1 MGLATLAD
9 AGLDVPR
16 VLLAGADFLL
26 MEYLPPGES
35 NPARAGE
42 ALARLHC
49 IRQEKFGFHTDT
61 YLATILQKNDPIT
74 DAADFYFR
82 QRLLPV
88 LDALGFSS
96 GNEGQRWA
104 TFFECTRALLGSCPY
119 ASLLH
124 GDLWSGNLY
133 DAARGPVFIDPAVY
147 CGDALTDIAMTRLFG
162 GFGDRFY
169 QAYKANTP
177 RREGGDELIRI
188 FQIYPLLVHARLFG
202 GGYYRSATAVRDSF
216 IR

>member
-1 MGLATLAD
+1 MGLSTLAD

-16 VLLAGADFLL
+16 VIVAGPDFLL

-35 NPARAGE
+35 DPASAGE
-42 ALARLHC
+42 ALAQLHN
-49 IRQEKFGFHTDT
+49 IQQETYGFRKDT
-61 YLATILQKNDPIT
+61 YLATILQRNNPVT

-88 LDALGFSS
+88 LESLGFSL
-96 GNEGQRWA
+96 GNEGQRWEK
-104 TFFECTRALLGSCPY
+104 FFERTRLLVSSCPH

-133 DAARGPVFIDPAVY
+133 YAVRGPVFIDPAVY

-162 GFGDRFY
+162 SFGDRFY
-169 QAYKANTP
+169 AAYQVNAG
-177 RREGGDELIRI
+177 RREAYDELIRI
-188 FQIYPLLVHARLFG
+188 FQIYPLLIHARLFG
-202 GGYYRSATAVRDSF
+202 QGYYRSAAAIRDKF
-216 IR
+216 L